1 MKALSLFILFL
12 PCLLGAA
19 EKTNTVPRE
28 KRYPDIGKLHLEE
41 SRLLYGL
48 PTSSERLHG
57 GVIILRWSR
66 TSDSA
71 AMDDWIANP
80 YRRIPPDGYV
90 DPTSS
95 FTMALTFDKNGILA
109 ARRFEGNFPGF
120 GDYDAMFRKP

>member
-1 MKALSLFILFL
+1 MKARILSILL
-12 PCLLGAA
+12 IPGLLWAT
-19 EKTNTVPRE
+19 EKTKDVPKE
-28 KRYPDIGKLHLEE
+28 KRYPDIGKLHIEE

-66 TSDSA
+66 TATSA
-71 AMDDWIANP
+71 ATDDWIANP

-120 GDYDAMFRKP
+120 GDHDAMFRKP

>member
-1 MKALSLFILFL
+1 MKFIFLILLLFPGLV
-12 PCLLGAA
+12 GAA
-19 EKTNTVPRE
+19 DKKSDVPKE
-28 KRYPDIGKLHLEE
+28 QRYSDIGKLHIEE

-66 TSDSA
+66 TATSA
-71 AMDDWIANP
+71 ATDDWIANP

-95 FTMALTFDKNGILA
+95 FTMALTFDKNGILS

-120 GDYDAMFRKP
+120 GDCDAMFKKP